1 MKEKQTPAE
10 MFVLQ
15 HECICSRYFKNK
27 VMVLM
32 LLEFNIRKSKELL
45 PFDSMLFNTRDVI
58 SLNLPLGGIRLRK
71 EITKNV
77 ERLEPLLV

>member
-1 MKEKQTPAE
+1 
-10 MFVLQ
+10 
-15 HECICSRYFKNK
+15 
-27 VMVLM
+27 M

-71 EITKNV
+71 ETTKNV
-77 ERLEPLLV
+77 ERLESLLG

>member
-1 MKEKQTPAE
+1 
-10 MFVLQ
+10 
-15 HECICSRYFKNK
+15 
-27 VMVLM
+27 MVLM

-58 SLNLPLGGIRLRK
+58 SLNLPLGRIRLRK

-77 ERLEPLLV
+77 ERLGSLFV